1 MQNEQ
6 LDRVNEETL
15 RKLNEEVEKHDRLV
29 AGLLEVNE
37 KLGLKQAKMEE
48 DVAAVEVQDA

>member
-48 DVAAVEVQDA
+48 DVAAVEV